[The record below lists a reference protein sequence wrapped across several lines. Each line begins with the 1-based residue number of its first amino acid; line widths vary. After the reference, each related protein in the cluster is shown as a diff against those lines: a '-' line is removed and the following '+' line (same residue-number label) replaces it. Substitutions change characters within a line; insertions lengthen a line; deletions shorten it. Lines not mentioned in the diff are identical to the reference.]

1 MIILDSRYLY
11 NPWFFEHLN
20 ELPLQ
25 VTMSD
30 DQEFIMR
37 SVLDKAGL
45 NKEFNERRIDPF
57 LNASQFDLV
66 KDQPLAISNGISRLK
81 QAV

>member
-1 MIILDSRYLY
+1 MIILDSLYLY
-11 NPWFFEHLN
+11 NPWFFDHLN

-45 NKEFNERRIDPF
+45 NNEFKERRIDPF
-57 LNASQFDLV
+57 LNASQFDLM
-66 KDQPLAISNGISRLK
+66 KDQPLAISNSVSGLK
-81 QAV
+81 QVV